1 MDYLKII
8 YKKSYIFHYKRYKK
22 NWNKNNKYRTDI
34 LILYKMPK
42 SSAELAQKAAG
53 YMLASANAAKRE
65 LKQTTGTAKTTPKK
79 STGTGTDKKSKGKK

>member
-1 MDYLKII
+1 
-8 YKKSYIFHYKRYKK
+8 
-22 NWNKNNKYRTDI
+22 
-34 LILYKMPK
+34 MPK

-79 STGTGTDKKSKGKK
+79 STGTGTDKKSNGKK